1 MRVLVLMM
9 LLMIYSVS
17 NAQKIDCSKQIKEY
31 KDFLGSK
38 KIDESIQP
46 WEFVLKNCPKDNP
59 EVYTDGVAIY
69 QYRIETAK
77 STEEKEKVVRD
88 LMKLY
93 DQFHKNF
100 PERSKDYEIKKGML
114 LVDNSIGTDDE
125 ILTLFESGFSKV
137 KDVEG
142 RVIFSYFKLFHK
154 KFKNADSKISANTY
168 VEKYS
173 SLYQLTNQMLLSKP
187 NYSDEYNATLRSL
200 KSEARSVINCEN
212 LTAYYEAK
220 TNENEENIQ
229 WFETALDILSARCS
243 DKPIFLSMAQ
253 KFYDLNK
260 NAKSAG
266 FLAMASVKNRK
277 TDDAK
282 KYFEEAAMLEN
293 DSIEKAKIYY
303 NLGATLYNGNLEKT
317 KEFMNKAISF
327 DPMLDRAYLFLSNA
341 YVDKAEKC
349 TENDFDKKAVYYLA
363 IQTIKRAQNQNPK
376 FAGKYDSLIAELEK
390 KSLSVE
396 EIFQAK
402 LFGKTYKIKCG
413 INEIVEFPQKK

>member
-1 MRVLVLMM
+1 MRVNILMI
-9 LLMIYSVS
+9 LLTIYSVS
-17 NAQKIDCSKQIKEY
+17 NAQKMDCSKQVKEY
-31 KDFLGSK
+31 KDFLILK
-38 KIDESIQP
+38 KMDESIQP
-46 WEFVLKNCPKDNP
+46 WESVLKNCPKDNP
-59 EVYTDGVAIY
+59 ELYTDGITIY

-77 STEEKEKVVRD
+77 SSEEKEKVVRD
-88 LMKLY
+88 FMKFY

-100 PERSKDYEIKKGML
+100 PEKSKDYEIKKGLL

-142 RVIFSYFKLFHK
+142 RVIFSYFKLFNK
-154 KFKNADSKISANTY
+154 KYKNTDSKISTNTY

-173 SLYQLTNQMLLSKP
+173 SLYQLTNEMLLSKP
-187 NYSDEYNATLRSL
+187 KYSDEYNATLRSL

-212 LTAYYEAK
+212 LTAYYDDK
-220 TNENEENIQ
+220 INENKENVQ
-229 WFETALDILSARCS
+229 WFETALDILSNRCS

-260 NAKSAG
+260 TAKSSS

-277 TDDAK
+277 NNDAK
-282 KYFEEAAMLEN
+282 KYFEEAAILEN

-303 NLGATLYNGNLEKT
+303 NLGATLYNDDLEKT
-317 KEFMNKAISF
+317 KQFMNKAISF

-341 YVDKAEKC
+341 YVNNAEKC
-349 TENDFDKKAVYYLA
+349 TDNNFDKKAVYYLA
-363 IQTIKRAQNQNPK
+363 IQTIKRAQNKNPK

>member
-1 MRVLVLMM
+1 MRVNILMI
-9 LLMIYSVS
+9 LLTIYSVS
-17 NAQKIDCSKQIKEY
+17 NAQKMDCSKQVKEY
-31 KDFLGSK
+31 KDFLVLK
-38 KIDESIQP
+38 KMDESIQP
-46 WEFVLKNCPKDNP
+46 WESVLKNCPKDNP
-59 EVYTDGVAIY
+59 ELYTDGITIY

-77 STEEKEKVVRD
+77 SSEEKEKVVRD
-88 LMKLY
+88 FMKFY

-100 PERSKDYEIKKGML
+100 PEKSKDYEIKKGLL

-142 RVIFSYFKLFHK
+142 RVIFSYFKLFNK
-154 KFKNADSKISANTY
+154 KYKNTDSKISTNTY

-173 SLYQLTNQMLLSKP
+173 SLYQLTNEMLLSKP
-187 NYSDEYNATLRSL
+187 KYSDEYNATLRSL

-212 LTAYYEAK
+212 LTAYYDDK
-220 TNENEENIQ
+220 INENKENVQ
-229 WFETALDILSARCS
+229 WFETALDILSNRCS

-260 NAKSAG
+260 TAKSSS

-277 TDDAK
+277 NNDAK
-282 KYFEEAAMLEN
+282 KYFEEAAILEN

-303 NLGATLYNGNLEKT
+303 NLGATLYNDDLEKT
-317 KEFMNKAISF
+317 KQFMNKAISF

-341 YVDKAEKC
+341 YVNNAEKC
-349 TENDFDKKAVYYLA
+349 TDNNFDKKAVYYLA
-363 IQTIKRAQNQNPK
+363 IQTIKRAQNKNPK

>member
-1 MRVLVLMM
+1 MRVNILMI
-9 LLMIYSVS
+9 LLTIYSVS
-17 NAQKIDCSKQIKEY
+17 NAQKMDCSKQVKEY
-31 KDFLGSK
+31 KDFLILK
-38 KIDESIQP
+38 KMDESIQP
-46 WEFVLKNCPKDNP
+46 WESVLKNCPKDNP
-59 EVYTDGVAIY
+59 ELYTDGITIY

-77 STEEKEKVVRD
+77 SSEEKEKVVRD
-88 LMKLY
+88 FMKFY

-100 PERSKDYEIKKGML
+100 PEKSKDYEIKKGLL

-142 RVIFSYFKLFHK
+142 RVIFSYFKLFNK
-154 KFKNADSKISANTY
+154 KYKNTDSKISTNTY

-173 SLYQLTNQMLLSKP
+173 SLYQLTNEMLLSKP
-187 NYSDEYNATLRSL
+187 KYSDEYNATLRSL

-212 LTAYYEAK
+212 LTAYYDDK
-220 TNENEENIQ
+220 INENKENVQ
-229 WFETALDILSARCS
+229 WFETALDILSNRCS

-260 NAKSAG
+260 TAKSSS
-266 FLAMASVKNRK
+266 FLAMAFVKNRK
-277 TDDAK
+277 NNDAK
-282 KYFEEAAMLEN
+282 KYFEEAAILEN

-303 NLGATLYNGNLEKT
+303 NLGATLYNDDLEKT
-317 KEFMNKAISF
+317 KQFMNKAISF

-341 YVDKAEKC
+341 YVNNAEKC
-349 TENDFDKKAVYYLA
+349 TDNNFDKKAVYYLA
-363 IQTIKRAQNQNPK
+363 IQTIKRAQNKNPK

>member
-1 MRVLVLMM
+1 MRVLFLTIVL
-9 LLMIYSVS
+9 LIQGIG

-31 KDFLGSK
+31 KDFLVLK

-46 WEFVLKNCPKDNP
+46 WETVLKNCPKDNQ
-59 EVYTDGVAIY
+59 ELFTDGVYIY

-77 STEEKEKVVRD
+77 STEEKEKGVRN

-100 PERSKDYEIKKGML
+100 PESSKDYEIKKGML
-114 LVDNSIGTDDE
+114 LIDNSIGTDDE
-125 ILTLFESGFSKV
+125 ILTLFENGFSKV

-142 RVIFSYFKLFHK
+142 RVIYSYFKLFNK
-154 KFKNADSKISANTY
+154 KFKSSDSKISTNTY

-187 NYSDEYNATLRSL
+187 IYSDEYSATLRSL
-200 KSEARSVINCEN
+200 KAEARSVINCEN
-212 LTAYYEAK
+212 LTAYYDEK
-220 TNENEENIQ
+220 INENKENSQ
-229 WFETALDILSARCS
+229 WFETALDILSTRCS

-282 KYFEEAAMLEN
+282 KYFEEAAILEN

-317 KEFMNKAISF
+317 KEFMNKSISF

-341 YVDKAEKC
+341 YANSAEMC
-349 TENDFDKKAVYYLA
+349 TDNDFDKKAAYYLA
-363 IQTIKRAQNQNPK
+363 IQTIKRAQNKNPK

-396 EIFQAK
+396 EIFKAK

>member
-1 MRVLVLMM
+1 MRVNILMI
-9 LLMIYSVS
+9 LLTIYSVS
-17 NAQKIDCSKQIKEY
+17 NAQKMDCSKQVKEY
-31 KDFLGSK
+31 KDFLILK
-38 KIDESIQP
+38 KMDESIQP
-46 WEFVLKNCPKDNP
+46 WESVLKNCPKDNP
-59 EVYTDGVAIY
+59 ELYTDGITIY

-77 STEEKEKVVRD
+77 SSEEKEKVVRD
-88 LMKLY
+88 FMKFY

-100 PERSKDYEIKKGML
+100 PEKSKDYEIKKGLL

-142 RVIFSYFKLFHK
+142 RVIFSYFKLFNK
-154 KFKNADSKISANTY
+154 KYKNTDSKISTNTY

-173 SLYQLTNQMLLSKP
+173 SLYQLTNEMLLSKP
-187 NYSDEYNATLRSL
+187 KYSDEYNATLRSL

-212 LTAYYEAK
+212 LTAYYDDK
-220 TNENEENIQ
+220 INENKENVQ
-229 WFETALDILSARCS
+229 WFETALDILSNRCS

-266 FLAMASVKNRK
+266 FLAMAFVKNRK
-277 TDDAK
+277 NNDAK
-282 KYFEEAAMLEN
+282 KYFEEAAILEN

-303 NLGATLYNGNLEKT
+303 NLGATLYNDDLEKT
-317 KEFMNKAISF
+317 KQFMNKAISF

-341 YVDKAEKC
+341 YVNNAEKC
-349 TENDFDKKAVYYLA
+349 TDNNFDKKAVYYLA
-363 IQTIKRAQNQNPK
+363 IQTIKRAQNKNPK

>member
-1 MRVLVLMM
+1 MRVNILMI
-9 LLMIYSVS
+9 LLTIYSVS
-17 NAQKIDCSKQIKEY
+17 NAQKMDCSKQVKEY
-31 KDFLGSK
+31 KDFLILK
-38 KIDESIQP
+38 KMDVSIQP
-46 WEFVLKNCPKDNP
+46 WESVLKNCPKDNP
-59 EVYTDGVAIY
+59 ELYTDGITIY

-77 STEEKEKVVRD
+77 SSEEKEKVVRD
-88 LMKLY
+88 FMKFY

-100 PERSKDYEIKKGML
+100 PEKSKDYEIKKGLL

-142 RVIFSYFKLFHK
+142 RVIFSYFKLFNK
-154 KFKNADSKISANTY
+154 KYKNTDSKISTNTY

-173 SLYQLTNQMLLSKP
+173 SLYQLTNEMLLSKP
-187 NYSDEYNATLRSL
+187 KYSDEYNATLRSL

-212 LTAYYEAK
+212 LTAYYDDK
-220 TNENEENIQ
+220 INENKENVQ
-229 WFETALDILSARCS
+229 WFETALDILSNRCS

-260 NAKSAG
+260 TAKSSS

-277 TDDAK
+277 NNDAK
-282 KYFEEAAMLEN
+282 KYFEEAAILEN

-303 NLGATLYNGNLEKT
+303 NLGATLYNDDLEKT
-317 KEFMNKAISF
+317 KQFMNKAISF

-341 YVDKAEKC
+341 YVNNAEKC
-349 TENDFDKKAVYYLA
+349 TDNNFDKKAVYYLA
-363 IQTIKRAQNQNPK
+363 IQTIKRAQNKNPK

>member
-1 MRVLVLMM
+1 MRVNILMI
-9 LLMIYSVS
+9 LLTIYSVS
-17 NAQKIDCSKQIKEY
+17 NAQKMDCSKQVKEY
-31 KDFLGSK
+31 KDFLILK
-38 KIDESIQP
+38 KMDESIQP
-46 WEFVLKNCPKDNP
+46 WESVLKNCPKDNP
-59 EVYTDGVAIY
+59 ELYTDGITIY

-77 STEEKEKVVRD
+77 SSEEKEKVVRD
-88 LMKLY
+88 FMKFY

-100 PERSKDYEIKKGML
+100 PEKSKAYEIKKGLL

-142 RVIFSYFKLFHK
+142 RVIFSYFKLFNK
-154 KFKNADSKISANTY
+154 KYKNTDSKISTNTY

-173 SLYQLTNQMLLSKP
+173 SLYQLTNEMLLSKP
-187 NYSDEYNATLRSL
+187 KYSDEYNATLRSL

-212 LTAYYEAK
+212 LTAYYDDK
-220 TNENEENIQ
+220 INENKENVQ
-229 WFETALDILSARCS
+229 WFETALDILSNRCS

-260 NAKSAG
+260 TAKSSS

-277 TDDAK
+277 NNDAK
-282 KYFEEAAMLEN
+282 KYFEEAAILEN

-303 NLGATLYNGNLEKT
+303 NLGATLYNDDLEKT
-317 KEFMNKAISF
+317 KQFMNKAISF

-341 YVDKAEKC
+341 YVNNAEKC
-349 TENDFDKKAVYYLA
+349 TDNNFDKKAVYYLA
-363 IQTIKRAQNQNPK
+363 IQTIKRAQNKNPK

>member
-1 MRVLVLMM
+1 MI
-9 LLMIYSVS
+9 LLTIYSVS
-17 NAQKIDCSKQIKEY
+17 NAQKMDCSKQVKEY
-31 KDFLGSK
+31 KDFLILK
-38 KIDESIQP
+38 KMDESIQP
-46 WEFVLKNCPKDNP
+46 WESVLKNCPKDNP
-59 EVYTDGVAIY
+59 ELYTDGITIY

-77 STEEKEKVVRD
+77 SSEEKEKVVRD
-88 LMKLY
+88 FMKFY

-100 PERSKDYEIKKGML
+100 PEKSKDYEIKKGLL

-142 RVIFSYFKLFHK
+142 RVIFSYFKLFNK
-154 KFKNADSKISANTY
+154 KYKNTDSKISTNTY

-173 SLYQLTNQMLLSKP
+173 SLYQLTNEMLLSKP
-187 NYSDEYNATLRSL
+187 KYSDEYNATLRSL

-212 LTAYYEAK
+212 LTAYYDDK
-220 TNENEENIQ
+220 INENKENVQ
-229 WFETALDILSARCS
+229 WFETALDILSNRCS

-260 NAKSAG
+260 TAKSSS

-277 TDDAK
+277 NNDAK
-282 KYFEEAAMLEN
+282 KYFEEAAILEN

-303 NLGATLYNGNLEKT
+303 NLGATLYNDDLEKT
-317 KEFMNKAISF
+317 KQFMNKAISF

-341 YVDKAEKC
+341 YVNNAEKC
-349 TENDFDKKAVYYLA
+349 TDNNFDKKAVYYLA
-363 IQTIKRAQNQNPK
+363 IQTIKRAQNKNPK